1 MEWCVINERA
11 ISLPFSIDSYGGV
24 ATTTDQ
30 SKIWADKVRSV
41 LGTMLRERVMRP
53 DFGTVIP
60 YSLFNGETSAVD
72 EIRGEVSKAFG
83 AQLPLLTLDKT
94 NITFDDYTSI
104 MSVEVIYALPNN
116 EVVSTVVGLVL
127 VDGANPIYQ
136 ELL

>member
-1 MEWCVINERA
+1 MNERA

-83 AQLPLLTLDKT
+83 EIGRAH
-94 NITFDDYTSI
+94 
-104 MSVEVIYALPNN
+104 V
-116 EVVSTVVGLVL
+116 
-127 VDGANPIYQ
+127 
-136 ELL
+136 